1 MYSAIKCGG
10 KKLYEYAR
18 EGIEL
23 KLPPRQIE
31 IYNITLEKY
40 DSVNDEIKFKVECSK
55 GTYIRSLCRDIATK
69 LGTIGCLKDLERVK
83 VGTFYKEQSI
93 TIDELKN
100 NKNNSEFIKEHLI
113 SFEYLLE
120 KSETIKL
127 DTKQLNLFLNGVKL
141 NKNLP
146 DGIYK
151 IRNEENTFIG
161 TGEVKDN
168 ILKRDIIL

>member
-127 DTKQLNLFLNGVKL
+127 DT
-141 NKNLP
+141 NLP